1 MTKAI
6 IFDLWG
12 TLVETGIRSPL
23 KQAQSILGIEL
34 PFSEY
39 VVRMERALMTRKF
52 TGLRE
57 AFQAV
62 SAEFSLAEDEDTLD
76 RLVGMWNSSWMLAQP
91 YVEVKSALT
100 KLRQNHTLILVSN
113 TDEFSAPRV
122 LEKFQLN
129 ELFEKMFFSF
139 EVGLLKTD
147 PDFFTEVLHQT
158 NLTATE
164 VVMVG
169 DSMESDILPAQ
180 RAGIR
185 AILVD
190 RRSRRDFSP
199 KINNLHQLSALL

>member
-1 MTKAI
+1 MATI

-62 SAEFSLAEDEDTLD
+62 SAEFSLVEDEDTLD
-76 RLVGMWNSSWMLAQP
+76 RLVGMWNSSWMMAQP

-113 TDEFSAPRV
+113 TDGFSAPRV
-122 LEKFQLN
+122 LEKFGLN

-158 NLTATE
+158 NLTAAE